1 MLLQRAGFPSHDWII
16 FYCVYACM
24 YMCVYTHTHTHTHTH
39 TYIYT
44 PHFLYPFIH
53 RQTFSCFHIL
63 ATVSN
68 AAMNMRVQWSLPDPN
83 FIFWGEYIYIYTPRS
98 RIARSFFFLFL
109 IFFLIFRIAG
119 SYGSSISEFLR
130 NLQHSKRKNQQ
141 SEKAINNGEKKIFAR
156 HLYDKILGNYL
167 TILD

>member
-1 MLLQRAGFPSHDWII
+1 MLLQRAGFPSHDWIV

-63 ATVSN
+63 AIVSN

-83 FIFWGEYIYIYTPRS
+83 FIFGGSIYIYTPRS
-98 RIARSFFFLFL
+98 RIARSFFLFFFLFL
-109 IFFLIFRIAG
+109 GLLDLMVVLFLNFWG
-119 SYGSSISEFLR
+119 TSSTAKEKI
-130 NLQHSKRKNQQ
+130 NKVKRQ
-141 SEKAINNGEKKIFAR
+141 
-156 HLYDKILGNYL
+156 
-167 TILD
+167 